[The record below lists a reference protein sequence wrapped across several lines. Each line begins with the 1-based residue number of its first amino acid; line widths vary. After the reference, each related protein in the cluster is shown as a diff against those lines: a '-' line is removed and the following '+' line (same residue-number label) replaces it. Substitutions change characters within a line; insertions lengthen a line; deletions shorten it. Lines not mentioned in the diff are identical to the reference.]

1 MSTTP
6 KPFQLGTVSSGTM
19 RMQDL
24 IPALASE
31 CLRLDVADPV
41 RGRGVI
47 HLLEFTDPFPAT
59 TYDLVAHD
67 EDDPY
72 WQSEE
77 ALWDL
82 DALFDA
88 LNNAC
93 PPFVYF
99 GSNPGDGA
107 DYGFWPDMENLD
119 NARRDAGEPSDIGR
133 YIHDSGYMLL
143 PDEDVWVHVN
153 DHGNVAILTNDD
165 GHPGH
170 IIWDCV

>member
-1 MSTTP
+1 MTTRRR
-6 KPFQLGTVSSGTM
+6 PFQLGTVSSGTM
-19 RMQDL
+19 RLEDL

-31 CLRLDVADPV
+31 CLRLDVEWPP
-41 RGRGVI
+41 GIECGTYI
-47 HLLEFTDPFPAT
+47 EYSNYPAN
-59 TYDLVAHD
+59 DLVVCA

-77 ALWDL
+77 ALWDM

-88 LNNAC
+88 LNSAC

-99 GSNPGDGA
+99 GSHPGDGA
-107 DYGFWPDMENLD
+107 DYGFWPDMESLD
-119 NARRDAGEPSDIGR
+119 DARRDAGEPSDIGR

-143 PDEDVWVHVN
+143 PDENVWVHVS